1 MTCDPHRREFFKRS
15 ALVSAAV
22 AGWSGLSAHRAA
34 AIEPIVRDGQSL
46 FKFSLAAYSY
56 RDLFN
61 AKSPESRLTLEDFV
75 SDCAKMQLQ
84 GTELTS
90 YYFPEDPSDEYLR
103 SLKQQCFRLGLD
115 VSGTAVGNDF
125 CHPPGAERD
134 QQIADVKQWVDRAAV
149 LGAPVIRIFSGHPH
163 GTSVE
168 EAHKLCVEATEE
180 CCQYAGE
187 HGVFLAMENHGGL
200 TTEAAGLM
208 ALVRNVKSPW
218 FGVNLDTGNFR
229 TADPYGDMA
238 QLAPYAV
245 NVQVKVSIT
254 PAGGMRQHADFRRM
268 SADPGRCRLSGL
280 CRAGIRGEGESAG
293 CVSALRRRDANRL
306 HAVNWPG
313 KAASRWGRPIPDPT
327 GQCPCRR
334 RCVDSRSTS
343 TPAAGTR
350 PNSPSK
356 PAARAWADPA
366 CE

>member
-1 MTCDPHRREFFKRS
+1 MTCDPHRRDFFKRCVL
-15 ALVSAAV
+15 ASAAV
-22 AGWSGLSAHRAA
+22 AGGWSGRSANTAA
-34 AIEPIVRDGQSL
+34 AIEPIVRNGKSL

-61 AKSPESRLTLEDFV
+61 AKSPEPRLTLEDFIA
-75 SDCAKMQLQ
+75 DCAKMQLQ

-90 YYFPEDPSDEYLR
+90 YYFPENPSDEYLR

-125 CHPPGAERD
+125 CHPPGPERD
-134 QQIADVKQWVDRAAV
+134 QQIAHVKQWVDRAAV

-168 EAHKLCVEATEE
+168 EAHRLCVEATEE

-187 HGVFLAMENHGGL
+187 HGVFLALENHGGL

-208 ALVRNVKSPW
+208 ALVRDVKSPW

-245 NVQVKVSIT
+245 NVQVKVSVA
-254 PAGGMRQHADFRRM
+254 PAGGARQHADFRRIAQIL
-268 SADPGRCRLSGL
+268 AD
-280 CRAGIRGEGESAG
+280 AGYRGYVVLEYEEDENPQVA
-293 CVSALRRRDANRL
+293 CPRYIDELRTAF
-306 HAVNWPG
+306 
-313 KAASRWGRPIPDPT
+313 
-327 GQCPCRR
+327 
-334 RCVDSRSTS
+334 
-343 TPAAGTR
+343 TR
-350 PNSPSK
+350 
-356 PAARAWADPA
+356 
-366 CE
+366 